1 MKDHI
6 LLILCL
12 FFCVLATSG
21 LAQTDTDFRETNV
34 TNPDMKVDKK
44 KEAPEKKKLIK
55 IIKNDTKGILYGNR
69 CFEEV
74 TADMGFEYVVQPKGQ
89 PGNRSEFGRNMHNFW
104 AKFKLFFKAGPFWK
118 SKVKKKVRECRELSG
133 DFVG

>member
-1 MKDHI
+1 MKNHI
-6 LLILCL
+6 RTALCVI
-12 FFCVLATSG
+12 FCVSLAWS
-21 LAQTDTDFRETNV
+21 AFSQTEEYRETNMTSYDV
-34 TNPDMKVDKK
+34 KVDKK
-44 KEAPEKKKLIK
+44 KEAPEQKKLIK
-55 IIKNDTKGILYGNR
+55 IIKNDTKEILYGNR

-89 PGNRSEFGRNMHNFW
+89 PGNKNEFGRNVHNFG
-104 AKFKLFFKAGPFWK
+104 AKFRLFFKAGPFWK